1 MIIKWDVQE
10 LESIFAEG
18 CNHVREARGR
28 FVRCAVKIG
37 RAE

>member
-1 MIIKWDVQE
+1 MIIEDVQD

-18 CNHVREARGR
+18 RNHVNEARGR
-28 FVRCAVKIG
+28 FVQCAIKIG

>member
-1 MIIKWDVQE
+1 MKGDVQD
-10 LESIFAEG
+10 LSFFAEG
-18 CNHVREARGR
+18 CNHVNEARGR